1 MPVLPPY
8 LQGLGLGAGL
18 IIAIGAQNAHVLRLG
33 LRRQQVALTVAVCI
47 LCDVLLIAAGIA
59 GMGAVIGRNPALL
72 ALVRWGG
79 AAFLAGYG
87 VRAWRAAWRSGTLA
101 VEEGA
106 AGLDRRQALSMA
118 LALSLLNPHV
128 YLDTVVLLGSIG
140 GQQAA
145 GGRLWF
151 ALGAMSASV
160 AWFLSL
166 GFGARVLSP
175 IFSRPMAWRAL
186 DAMIGAVMLV
196 LAGTLAFAS
205 PTAIHKPSSPK
216 RVPRSIE
223 AAQPTL

>member
-1 MPVLPPY
+1 MIGIAHERDVMPMLPAY

-18 IIAIGAQNAHVLRLG
+18 IIAIGAQNAHVLRMG
-33 LRRQQVALTVAVCI
+33 LRRQHVALTVAVCI

-79 AAFLAGYG
+79 AAFLAWYG
-87 VRAWRAAWRSGTLA
+87 VRAWRAAWVSGTLA
-101 VEEGA
+101 VEAGA

-145 GGRLWF
+145 GGRFWF

-175 IFSRPMAWRAL
+175 LFSRPMAWRAL

-196 LAGTLAFAS
+196 LAGTLAFAP
-205 PTAIHKPSSPK
+205 PTAI
-216 RVPRSIE
+216 
-223 AAQPTL
+223 